1 MAEVEKNMET
11 PQLSQTASTDSASS
25 TKRLD
30 QLEQLEMLPQIL
42 QEGALFAGAGSALLL
57 QAAYP
62 GIRHGESNGEL
73 ATELVDS
80 LQATLSYI
88 SCLVFGTRA
97 EKQTLL
103 GLLAR
108 NHPPL
113 KASES
118 IRQNTPAHLWVA
130 ATLYA
135 TATDFYQRIYGRV
148 NYRTAEAAYA
158 EFTVLM
164 HSLGLPSGSWP
175 PTRHAFWR
183 YWDEQIDQLVVTD
196 EGHRFAQELMHH
208 TAVPRWVSPLKPMM
222 RVITIEMLP
231 PSLREAYGLKSTM
244 GSRGL
249 YRTTMGEKEKR
260 KDYRSSIP
268 NKSTR
273 IIDKILREQLISRIN
288 QSLQLVDILAGQQS
302 LEVLGGVAAEEDR
315 AALDDGLQ
323 VVEGLRGEELFHAV
337 EQGGELVDE
346 AWGGGGEEGDGEG
359 EEEIGKKDRYRE
371 MECNKSRLSSIH
383 FPVLLKS

>member
-1 MAEVEKNMET
+1 MAEIEKPIET
-11 PQLSQTASTDSASS
+11 PQLSQTASSDSANS

-30 QLEQLEMLPQIL
+30 QLDQLEILPQIL

-158 EFTVLM
+158 EFTVLI

-183 YWDEQIDQLVVTD
+183 YWDEQIDRLVVTE
-196 EGHRFAQELMHH
+196 EGHRFAQALMHE
-208 TAVPRWVSPLKPMM
+208 TAVPRWVAPLKPMM

-231 PSLREAYGLKSTM
+231 PALREGYGLKSTL

-249 YRTTMGEKEKR
+249 YRTTMGFVVAV
-260 KDYRSSIP
+260 YP
-268 NKSTR
+268 ALPTSTR
-273 IIDKILREQLISRIN
+273 SYPLKYYL
-288 QSLQLVDILAGQQS
+288 
-302 LEVLGGVAAEEDR
+302 
-315 AALDDGLQ
+315 
-323 VVEGLRGEELFHAV
+323 
-337 EQGGELVDE
+337 GELRRQMKV
-346 AWGGGGEEGDGEG
+346 
-359 EEEIGKKDRYRE
+359 
-371 MECNKSRLSSIH
+371 
-383 FPVLLKS
+383 

>member
-1 MAEVEKNMET
+1 MAEVEKPMET
-11 PQLSQTASTDSASS
+11 PQLSQTASTDSTNS

-30 QLEQLEMLPQIL
+30 QLDQLEMLPQIL

-62 GIRHGESNGEL
+62 GIRHGESNGQL

-158 EFTVLM
+158 EFTVLI

-183 YWDEQIDQLVVTD
+183 YWDEQIDQLVVTE

-231 PSLREAYGLKSTM
+231 PALREAYGLKSTM

-249 YRTTMGEKEKR
+249 YRGR
-260 KDYRSSIP
+260 KKYRSSIP

-273 IIDKILREQLISRIN
+273 IVDKVLSEQLISAID
-288 QSLQLVDILAGQQS
+288 QALQLVDILAGQQS
-302 LEVLGGVAAEEDR
+302 LEVLGSVAAQQDS

-323 VVEGLRGEELFHAV
+323 VVEGLGAEEFFHAI
-337 EQGGELVDE
+337 EECGELIDE

-359 EEEIGKKDRYRE
+359 EEEP
-371 MECNKSRLSSIH
+371 NQH
-383 FPVLLKS
+383 FPVSFL